1 MAIRE
6 EPGTA
11 VPADNPALPDAFE
24 LPYSRQLRSAASI
37 WRPSLRIWV
46 TLGGV
51 AIVVATA
58 VVSANL
64 FAERL
69 RALAVDAALQHA
81 EAIVR
86 TNVDTAVTAEA
97 LDMGGT
103 LEPELDDQLERLV
116 QGGEMSRIIVW
127 SRDGRVVYASDP
139 AIRGQ
144 RFAIGDHLAE
154 AFGGHP
160 VAEYGIEADDEVGE
174 VPGADALPVPFLEL
188 YVPIRGA
195 VDGPIIGVY
204 ESYQDARPIELLV
217 IQTRGDVLVL
227 ALAAAGVL
235 FAILWLSFAGASQ
248 LLARQN
254 RLLRE
259 RAVRDGLTGLANHG
273 FLLEEL
279 NRHLDRAEPRGAL
292 ALLDIDNF
300 RLLNAGHGHR
310 AGDEALRR
318 TAAVLAAVAQPGQ
331 LYGRFGPDEFL
342 LACFVDEQQLTAT
355 LAALTAALAEVDL
368 RFGDSE
374 RLPLS
379 VSVGVARVPQD
390 GRNALDLLSV
400 AEAALREAK
409 TSGGQVTKVA
419 DQSTIGSLAAQ
430 NTVFGVF
437 EGLLVSVDTK
447 DHYTRSHSE
456 DVTGY
461 ALFLA
466 DELRLDD
473 EERRLLRLA
482 GLLHDIG
489 KIGIPDGIL
498 RKPAPLTGEEYD
510 IVKQH
515 VALGD
520 AIVGA
525 VPQLADVRAGVRH
538 HHERWDGSGYLDG
551 LAGRGHPPPGPH
563 PGRGR
568 RVLGDDHHPPYR
580 KALPPAEAL
589 ARMAQ
594 AAGTQLDPELAMAF
608 VTAMR
613 RRLAAGEA
621 AFSGGPASARTAR
634 IRPSRGRSFG
644 YAARVS
650 LGRRNL
656 ARLAGLGALLVV
668 AAACAGQAADERTV
682 ELQTLNDSGV
692 TGSAVLTDVGNGVTR
707 VVVDVDPAGHPDM
720 PAHIHP
726 GTCTDLVPQPIYPLQ
741 NVVDGSSETDI
752 LVTLDELFAGDLAL
766 NLHFSSDDYGTYTAC
781 ANLVP

>member
-1 MAIRE
+1 MASRE
-6 EPGTA
+6 ETGTGS
-11 VPADNPALPDAFE
+11 ALPPDALD
-24 LPYSRQLRSAASI
+24 LPYARRLRGAASI
-37 WRPSLRIWV
+37 WRPGLRIWV

-58 VVSANL
+58 VISANL

-69 RALAVDAALQHA
+69 RQLAIEAALQHA

-86 TNVDTAVTAEA
+86 TNLDPAVTADA
-97 LDMGGT
+97 MDMYGDLD
-103 LEPELDDQLERLV
+103 PELNDQLARLV
-116 QGGEMSRIIVW
+116 QGGEMSRIIIW
-127 SRDGRVVYASDP
+127 SRDGRAVYSSDP
-139 AIRGQ
+139 ALRNE
-144 RFAIGDHLAE
+144 RFSIGDHLAA
-154 AFGGHP
+154 AFAGSS
-160 VAEYGIEADDEVGE
+160 VAEYGTVADDEASMLA
-174 VPGADALPVPFLEL
+174 GATPLPVPFLEL
-188 YVPIRGA
+188 YVPIRGS
-195 VDGPIIGVY
+195 VDGTPIGVY
-204 ESYQDARPIELLV
+204 EVYQDARPIELLV
-217 IQTRGDVLVL
+217 LQTRGDVLVL

-235 FAILWLSFAGASQ
+235 FAVLWLSFAGASR

-254 RLLRE
+254 RLIRE

-279 NRHLDRAEPRGAL
+279 SRHLDHAEPSGAI
-292 ALLDIDNF
+292 ALLDVDNF

-318 TAAVLAAVAQPGQ
+318 TAAVLAGVAQPGQ

-342 LACFVDEQQLTAT
+342 LADFGPDPDRLLRT
-355 LAALTAALAEVDL
+355 LSALTAALAEVDL

-379 VSVGVARVPQD
+379 VAAGVARVPQD
-390 GRNALDLLSV
+390 GRNALDLLAV

-419 DQSTIGSLAAQ
+419 DQATFGSLAAQ

-456 DVTGY
+456 DVTGH

-466 DELRLDD
+466 DELRLTD

-525 VPQLADVRAGVRH
+525 VPQLAEVRAGVRH
-538 HHERWDGSGYLDG
+538 HHERWDGTGYLDG
-551 LAGRGHPPPGPH
+551 LRGERIPKIA
-563 PGRGR
+563 RILAVADAYSAMTTTR
-568 RVLGDDHHPPYR
+568 PYR
-580 KALPPAEAL
+580 KALPPEEAL
-589 ARMAQ
+589 ARVAQ
-594 AAGTQLDPELAMAF
+594 GAGNQLDPELAMAF

-613 RRLAAGEA
+613 RRLASGEA
-621 AFSGGPASARTAR
+621 PATKPVRLGTHPHPLTGPSA
-634 IRPSRGRSFG
+634 
-644 YAARVS
+644 
-650 LGRRNL
+650 
-656 ARLAGLGALLVV
+656 
-668 AAACAGQAADERTV
+668 
-682 ELQTLNDSGV
+682 TLHG
-692 TGSAVLTDVGNGVTR
+692 
-707 VVVDVDPAGHPDM
+707 
-720 PAHIHP
+720 
-726 GTCTDLVPQPIYPLQ
+726 
-741 NVVDGSSETDI
+741 
-752 LVTLDELFAGDLAL
+752 
-766 NLHFSSDDYGTYTAC
+766 
-781 ANLVP
+781 

>member
-6 EPGTA
+6 DPRPAGTA
-11 VPADNPALPDAFE
+11 GDPVLPDAAE
-24 LPYSRQLRSAASI
+24 LPYARQLRAAASV
-37 WRPSLRIWV
+37 WRPGLRIWV

-58 VVSANL
+58 VISANL

-69 RALAVDAALQHA
+69 RQLAVDAALQHA

-86 TNVDTAVTAEA
+86 TNLDPVVNGSA
-97 LDMGGT
+97 LDMGAQ
-103 LEPELDDQLERLV
+103 LDPELDDQLARLV
-116 QGGEMSRIIVW
+116 QGGEMSRIVVW
-127 SRDGRVVYASDP
+127 SRDGRAVYSSDP
-139 AIRGQ
+139 ALRGE
-144 RFAIGDHLAE
+144 RFSIGEHLAE
-154 AFGGHP
+154 AFAGSS
-160 VAEYGIEADDEVGE
+160 VAEYGTEADDEAGGL
-174 VPGADALPVPFLEL
+174 PGAAALPVPFLEL
-188 YVPIRGA
+188 YVPIRGT
-195 VDGPIIGVY
+195 VDGAPIGVY
-204 ESYQDARPIELLV
+204 EVYQDARSIELLV
-217 IQTRGDVLVL
+217 VETRGDVLVL
-227 ALAAAGVL
+227 ALAAAGIL
-235 FAILWLSFAGASQ
+235 FAVLWLSFAGASR

-259 RAVRDGLTGLANHG
+259 QAVRDGLTGLANHG

-279 NRHLDRAEPRGAL
+279 NRHLDHADPIGAV

-318 TAAVLAAVAQPGQ
+318 TAAVLAGLAQPGQ
-331 LYGRFGPDEFL
+331 LYGRFGPDDFL
-342 LACFVDEQQLTAT
+342 LADFGDDPNRLMRTLT
-355 LAALTAALAEVDL
+355 ALTAALAAVDL

-374 RLPLS
+374 RLPLTA
-379 VSVGVARVPQD
+379 SVGVARVPED
-390 GRNALDLLSV
+390 GRNALDLLAV
-400 AEAALREAK
+400 ADAALREAK
-409 TSGGQVTKVA
+409 TAGGQVTKVA

-466 DELRLDD
+466 DELRLTD
-473 EERRLLRLA
+473 EERRVLRLA

-525 VPQLADVRAGVRH
+525 VPQLAEVRAGVRH

-551 LAGRGHPPPGPH
+551 LRGPAIP
-563 PGRGR
+563 RLAR
-568 RVLGDDHHPPYR
+568 ILAVADAYSAMTTTRPYR
-580 KALPPAEAL
+580 KAMTPKEAL
-589 ARMAQ
+589 GRLME
-594 AAGTQLDPELAMAF
+594 AAGTQLDPELATAF

-613 RRLAAGEA
+613 RRLAEGDAV
-621 AFSGGPASARTAR
+621 FSGRA
-634 IRPSRGRSFG
+634 
-644 YAARVS
+644 S
-650 LGRRNL
+650 LGAHTHL
-656 ARLAGLGALLVV
+656 AP
-668 AAACAGQAADERTV
+668 DPST
-682 ELQTLNDSGV
+682 TLK
-692 TGSAVLTDVGNGVTR
+692 
-707 VVVDVDPAGHPDM
+707 P
-720 PAHIHP
+720 
-726 GTCTDLVPQPIYPLQ
+726 
-741 NVVDGSSETDI
+741 
-752 LVTLDELFAGDLAL
+752 
-766 NLHFSSDDYGTYTAC
+766 
-781 ANLVP
+781 

>member
-1 MAIRE
+1 MR
-6 EPGTA
+6 T
-11 VPADNPALPDAFE
+11 
-24 LPYSRQLRSAASI
+24 
-37 WRPSLRIWV
+37 
-46 TLGGV
+46 
-51 AIVVATA
+51 
-58 VVSANL
+58 NL
-64 FAERL
+64 DP
-69 RALAVDAALQHA
+69 AVDA
-81 EAIVR
+81 R
-86 TNVDTAVTAEA
+86 
-97 LDMGGT
+97 T
-103 LEPELDDQLERLV
+103 LEMHAALNAELNDQLARLV

-127 SRDGRVVYASDP
+127 STDGRAVYSSDP
-139 AIRGQ
+139 ALRGQ
-144 RFAIGDHLAE
+144 RFDIGPNLAS
-154 AFGGHP
+154 AFANNS
-160 VAEYGIEADDEVGE
+160 VAEYETEAEDEMGHI
-174 VPGADALPVPFLEL
+174 PGADALPVPFLEL
-188 YVPIRGA
+188 YVPIRGM
-195 VDGPIIGVY
+195 VDGAPIGVF
-204 ESYQDARPIELLV
+204 EVYQDARPIELLV
-217 IQTRGDVLVL
+217 VQTRGDVLVL

-235 FAILWLSFAGASQ
+235 FAILWLSFAGASR

-279 NRHLDRAEPRGAL
+279 NRRLDRAEPHGAV
-292 ALLDIDNF
+292 ALLDVDNF

-310 AGDEALRR
+310 AGDEALRQV
-318 TAAVLAAVAQPGQ
+318 AAVLAAVAQPRQ

-342 LACFVDEQQLTAT
+342 LACFVDEDQLLGT
-355 LAALTAALAEVDL
+355 LAALKAALAEVDL

-390 GRNALDLLSV
+390 GRNALDLLAV

-409 TSGGQVTKVA
+409 TAGGQVTKVA

-447 DHYTRSHSE
+447 DHYTRAHSE

-466 DELRLDD
+466 DELRLTD

-525 VPQLADVRAGVRH
+525 VPQLAEVRAGVRH

-551 LAGRGHPPPGPH
+551 LQGEAIPH
-563 PGRGR
+563 LARILAVADAYSAMTTTR
-568 RVLGDDHHPPYR
+568 PYR
-580 KALPPAEAL
+580 KALGAEEAL
-589 ARMAQ
+589 ARLAQ

-608 VTAMR
+608 VMAMR
-613 RRLAAGEA
+613 RRLAAGDLPTAEK
-621 AFSGGPASARTAR
+621 SGLASH
-634 IRPSRGRSFG
+634 PPP
-644 YAARVS
+644 
-650 LGRRNL
+650 
-656 ARLAGLGALLVV
+656 
-668 AAACAGQAADERTV
+668 AADPSA
-682 ELQTLNDSGV
+682 TLR
-692 TGSAVLTDVGNGVTR
+692 A
-707 VVVDVDPAGHPDM
+707 
-720 PAHIHP
+720 
-726 GTCTDLVPQPIYPLQ
+726 
-741 NVVDGSSETDI
+741 
-752 LVTLDELFAGDLAL
+752 
-766 NLHFSSDDYGTYTAC
+766 
-781 ANLVP
+781 

>member
-1 MAIRE
+1 
-6 EPGTA
+6 
-11 VPADNPALPDAFE
+11 
-24 LPYSRQLRSAASI
+24 
-37 WRPSLRIWV
+37 V
-46 TLGGV
+46 TLGGA

-58 VVSANL
+58 IISANL

-69 RALAVDAALQHA
+69 RQLAVEAALQHA

-86 TNVDTAVTAEA
+86 TNVDPVVEVID

-103 LEPELDDQLERLV
+103 LDPELNGQLERLV

-127 SRDGRVVYASDP
+127 SRDGRAVYSSDP
-139 AIRGQ
+139 ALRGE
-144 RFAIGDHLAE
+144 RFSIGDHLAE
-154 AFGGHP
+154 AFANES
-160 VAEYGIEADDEVGE
+160 VAEFGTEAEDEAGSH
-174 VPGADALPVPFLEL
+174 PGATDLPVPFLEL
-188 YVPIRGA
+188 YVPIRGSI
-195 VDGPIIGVY
+195 DGAPIGVF
-204 ESYQDARPIELLV
+204 EVYQDARPIELLV

-227 ALAAAGVL
+227 ALAAAGIL
-235 FAILWLSFAGASQ
+235 FAVLWLSFAGASR

-279 NRHLDRAEPRGAL
+279 NRHLDRAEPSGAI
-292 ALLDIDNF
+292 ALLDVDNF

-318 TAAVLAAVAQPGQ
+318 TAAVLAGVAQPGQ

-342 LACFVDEQQLTAT
+342 LADFGDDTRRLFGT
-355 LAALTAALAEVDL
+355 LDALRTALTAVDL

-379 VSVGVARVPQD
+379 VAVGVARVPAD
-390 GRNALDLLSV
+390 GRRSLELLSV

-409 TSGGQVTKVA
+409 ISGGQVTKVA
-419 DQSTIGSLAAQ
+419 DQATIGSLAAQ

-447 DHYTRSHSE
+447 DHYTRAHSE

-466 DELRLDD
+466 DALHLP
-473 EERRLLRLA
+473 EEDRRLLRLA

-498 RKPAPLTGEEYD
+498 RKPAPLTGEEFEV
-510 IVKQH
+510 VKQH

-538 HHERWDGSGYLDG
+538 HHERWDGTGYLDG
-551 LAGRGHPPPGPH
+551 LQGEAIPRLA
-563 PGRGR
+563 RILAVADAYSAMTTTR
-568 RVLGDDHHPPYR
+568 PYR
-580 KALPPAEAL
+580 KALAPDEAL
-589 ARMAQ
+589 ARLAQ
-594 AAGTQLDPELAMAF
+594 AAGTQLDPKLAMAF

-613 RRLAAGEA
+613 RRLAEGTGPLPAVPGLATHGHSHPA
-621 AFSGGPASARTAR
+621 ADPSGGL
-634 IRPSRGRSFG
+634 PS
-644 YAARVS
+644 
-650 LGRRNL
+650 
-656 ARLAGLGALLVV
+656 
-668 AAACAGQAADERTV
+668 
-682 ELQTLNDSGV
+682 
-692 TGSAVLTDVGNGVTR
+692 
-707 VVVDVDPAGHPDM
+707 
-720 PAHIHP
+720 
-726 GTCTDLVPQPIYPLQ
+726 
-741 NVVDGSSETDI
+741 
-752 LVTLDELFAGDLAL
+752 
-766 NLHFSSDDYGTYTAC
+766 
-781 ANLVP
+781 

>member
-6 EPGTA
+6 ETGTGG
-11 VPADNPALPDAFE
+11 ALPPDALD
-24 LPYSRQLRSAASI
+24 LPYARRLRGAASI
-37 WRPSLRIWV
+37 WRPGLRIWV

-58 VVSANL
+58 VISANL

-69 RALAVDAALQHA
+69 RQLAIEAALQHA

-86 TNVDTAVTAEA
+86 TNLDPAVDANA
-97 LDMGGT
+97 LDMNAA
-103 LEPELDDQLERLV
+103 LSAELDDQLARLV
-116 QGGEMSRIIVW
+116 QGGEMSRIVVW
-127 SRDGRVVYASDP
+127 SRDGRAVYSSDP
-139 AIRGQ
+139 ALRGE
-144 RFAIGDHLAE
+144 RFDIGQNLAS
-154 AFGGHP
+154 AFAGSS
-160 VAEYGIEADDEVGE
+160 VAEYGAEAEDEAGHL
-174 VPGADALPVPFLEL
+174 PGAGALPVPFLEL
-188 YVPIRGA
+188 YVPIRGS
-195 VDGPIIGVY
+195 VDGTPIGVF
-204 ESYQDARPIELLV
+204 EVYQDARPIELLV
-217 IQTRGDVLVL
+217 LQTRGDVLVL

-235 FAILWLSFAGASQ
+235 FAVLWLSFAGASR

-279 NRHLDRAEPRGAL
+279 SRHLDHAEPIGAV
-292 ALLDIDNF
+292 ALLDVDNF

-318 TAAVLAAVAQPGQ
+318 TAAVLAGVAQPGQ

-342 LACFVDEQQLTAT
+342 LADFGPDSDRLLRT
-355 LAALTAALAEVDL
+355 LSALTAALAEVDL

-379 VSVGVARVPQD
+379 VAAGVARVPRD
-390 GRNALDLLSV
+390 GRNALDLLAV

-419 DQSTIGSLAAQ
+419 DQATFGSLAAQ

-466 DELRLDD
+466 DELRLTD

-525 VPQLADVRAGVRH
+525 VPQLAEVRAGVRH
-538 HHERWDGSGYLDG
+538 HHERWDGTGYLDG
-551 LAGRGHPPPGPH
+551 LRGERIPKIA
-563 PGRGR
+563 RILAVADAYSAMTTTR
-568 RVLGDDHHPPYR
+568 PYR
-580 KALPPAEAL
+580 KALPPEEAL
-589 ARMAQ
+589 ARVAQ
-594 AAGTQLDPELAMAF
+594 GAGNQLDPDLAMAF

-613 RRLAAGEA
+613 RRLA
-621 AFSGGPASARTAR
+621 SGGAPATKPVRLGSHPHPLTGPSA
-634 IRPSRGRSFG
+634 
-644 YAARVS
+644 
-650 LGRRNL
+650 
-656 ARLAGLGALLVV
+656 
-668 AAACAGQAADERTV
+668 
-682 ELQTLNDSGV
+682 TLHG
-692 TGSAVLTDVGNGVTR
+692 
-707 VVVDVDPAGHPDM
+707 
-720 PAHIHP
+720 
-726 GTCTDLVPQPIYPLQ
+726 
-741 NVVDGSSETDI
+741 
-752 LVTLDELFAGDLAL
+752 
-766 NLHFSSDDYGTYTAC
+766 
-781 ANLVP
+781 

>member
-6 EPGTA
+6 ETGTGA
-11 VPADNPALPDAFE
+11 MPPDAID
-24 LPYSRQLRSAASI
+24 LPYARRLNGAASI
-37 WRPSLRIWV
+37 WRPGLRIWV

-69 RALAVDAALQHA
+69 RQLAVEAALQHA

-86 TNVDTAVTAEA
+86 TNLDPAISASA
-97 LDMGGT
+97 LDMNGSLT
-103 LEPELDDQLERLV
+103 RELDEQLARLV

-127 SRDGRVVYASDP
+127 APDGRAVYSSDP
-139 AIRGQ
+139 ALRGR
-144 RFAIGDHLAE
+144 RFDIGSHLAS
-154 AFGGHP
+154 AFANNS
-160 VAEYGIEADDEVGE
+160 VAEYGTEAEDEAGE
-174 VPGADALPVPFLEL
+174 VHGAAALPVPFLEL
-188 YVPIRGA
+188 YVPIRGM
-195 VDGPIIGVY
+195 VDGAPIAVF
-204 ESYQDARPIELLV
+204 EVYQDARPIELLV
-217 IQTRGDVLVL
+217 VQTRGDVLVL
-227 ALAAAGVL
+227 ALAAAGIL
-235 FAILWLSFAGASQ
+235 FAVLWLSFAGASR

-279 NRHLDRAEPRGAL
+279 NRHLDHAEPQGAI
-292 ALLDIDNF
+292 ALLDVDNF

-310 AGDEALRR
+310 AGDEALRQ
-318 TAAVLAAVAQPGQ
+318 TAAVLAGVAQPGQ

-342 LACFVDEQQLTAT
+342 LADFGDDPDRLMRT
-355 LAALTAALAEVDL
+355 LAALTTALAAVDL

-379 VSVGVARVPQD
+379 AAAGVSRVPRD
-390 GRNALDLLSV
+390 GRTALDLLAV

-409 TSGGQVTKVA
+409 TAGGQVTKVA

-447 DHYTRSHSE
+447 DHYTRAHSE

-466 DELRLDD
+466 DELRLTD

-498 RKPAPLTGEEYD
+498 RKPAPLTGEEFD

-525 VPQLADVRAGVRH
+525 VPQLAEVRAGVRH
-538 HHERWDGSGYLDG
+538 HHERWDGTGYLDG
-551 LAGRGHPPPGPH
+551 LRGEAIPH
-563 PGRGR
+563 LA
-568 RVLGDDHHPPYR
+568 RVLAVADAYSAMTTTRPYR
-580 KALPPAEAL
+580 KALAPDEAL
-589 ARMAQ
+589 ARLAR
-594 AAGTQLDPELAMAF
+594 AAGSQLDPELAMAF

-613 RRLAAGEA
+613 RRLAAGWTPTPEHDA
-621 AFSGGPASARTAR
+621 LGSHLRPATDPSATL
-634 IRPSRGRSFG
+634 RS
-644 YAARVS
+644 
-650 LGRRNL
+650 
-656 ARLAGLGALLVV
+656 
-668 AAACAGQAADERTV
+668 
-682 ELQTLNDSGV
+682 
-692 TGSAVLTDVGNGVTR
+692 
-707 VVVDVDPAGHPDM
+707 
-720 PAHIHP
+720 
-726 GTCTDLVPQPIYPLQ
+726 
-741 NVVDGSSETDI
+741 
-752 LVTLDELFAGDLAL
+752 
-766 NLHFSSDDYGTYTAC
+766 
-781 ANLVP
+781 

>member
-6 EPGTA
+6 EPRAAGPA
-11 VPADNPALPDAFE
+11 VDPALPDAFE
-24 LPYSRQLRSAASI
+24 LPYARQLRGAASI
-37 WRPSLRIWV
+37 WRPGLRIWV

-58 VVSANL
+58 FVTSNL

-69 RALAVDAALQHA
+69 RQLAVEAALQHS

-86 TNVDTAVTAEA
+86 TNVDPVVNAQT
-97 LDMGGT
+97 LDMNGAID
-103 LEPELDDQLERLV
+103 PELNAQLARLV
-116 QGGEMSRIIVW
+116 QGGEMSRIIIW
-127 SRDGRVVYASDP
+127 SRDGRAVYSSDP
-139 AIRGQ
+139 ALRGAQ
-144 RFAIGDHLAE
+144 FPIGEHLAE
-154 AFGGHP
+154 AFANTS
-160 VAEYGIEADDEVGE
+160 VAEYGAQADDELGE
-174 VPGADALPVPFLEL
+174 LPGAASLPVPFLEL

-195 VDGPIIGVY
+195 VDGAPIGVY
-204 ESYQDARPIELLV
+204 EVYQDARPIELLV
-217 IQTRGDVLVL
+217 VQTRGDVLVL

-235 FAILWLSFAGASQ
+235 FAILWLSFAGASR

-254 RLLRE
+254 KLLRE

-279 NRHLDRAEPRGAL
+279 NRHLDHAEPRGAV

-318 TAAVLAAVAQPGQ
+318 TAAVLAGVAQPGQ

-342 LACFVDEQQLTAT
+342 LACFGDDPDRIMVT
-355 LAALTAALAEVDL
+355 LEALTAALLAVDL

-379 VSVGVARVPQD
+379 VSVGVARVPED
-390 GRNALDLLSV
+390 GRNALDLLAV
-400 AEAALREAK
+400 ADAALREAK
-409 TSGGQVTKVA
+409 TSGGQVTKIA

-525 VPQLADVRAGVRH
+525 VPQLAEVRAGVRH

-551 LAGRGHPPPGPH
+551 LQGEDIPRLARILAVADAYSAMTTT
-563 PGRGR
+563 R
-568 RVLGDDHHPPYR
+568 PYR
-580 KALPPAEAL
+580 KALSPSDAL
-589 ARMAQ
+589 ARLAQ
-594 AAGTQLDPELAMAF
+594 AAGSQLDPELAMAF
-608 VTAMR
+608 VAAMR

-621 AFSGGPASARTAR
+621 AFSGRASLRAHPHPAVSGSAR
-634 IRPSRGRSFG
+634 
-644 YAARVS
+644 
-650 LGRRNL
+650 
-656 ARLAGLGALLVV
+656 
-668 AAACAGQAADERTV
+668 
-682 ELQTLNDSGV
+682 
-692 TGSAVLTDVGNGVTR
+692 
-707 VVVDVDPAGHPDM
+707 
-720 PAHIHP
+720 
-726 GTCTDLVPQPIYPLQ
+726 
-741 NVVDGSSETDI
+741 
-752 LVTLDELFAGDLAL
+752 
-766 NLHFSSDDYGTYTAC
+766 LHG
-781 ANLVP
+781 